1 MVAVMVIMLID
12 DSGEDVV
19 RSDDIG
25 GSDGDDS
32 EDDNGGDAVGSDN
45 ENGDEGSSI
54 DGDFGSD
61 DNRVLQC
68 DIIKK
73 LNLCQDILKE
83 QHLRGLLAK
92 N

>member
-45 ENGDEGSSI
+45 ENANPSKFDFCLSIQTQDKFRSISSE
-54 DGDFGSD
+54 
-61 DNRVLQC
+61 
-68 DIIKK
+68 
-73 LNLCQDILKE
+73 ILTNPMIS
-83 QHLRGLLAK
+83 QI
-92 N
+92 

>member
-19 RSDDIG
+19 RS

-68 DIIKK
+68 DIIK
-73 LNLCQDILKE
+73 N
-83 QHLRGLLAK
+83 
-92 N
+92 

>member
-12 DSGEDVV
+12 DSGEGVV

-68 DIIKK
+68 DIIK
-73 LNLCQDILKE
+73 N
-83 QHLRGLLAK
+83 
-92 N
+92 